1 MYLVQLKFHLK
12 CLQIGMTVKMSDN
25 PTLMT
30 HYQLYYKR
38 VVIVWISHMYKDLF
52 LKAEGFFYF
61 SLLGLALR

>member
-1 MYLVQLKFHLK
+1 
-12 CLQIGMTVKMSDN
+12 MTVKMSDN